1 MALKLTIQS
10 EQREQL
16 GSRASIVFG
25 VGGGSIG
32 RAHDNDWVLP
42 DPQRYLS
49 AHHARV
55 KFRDGEFH
63 LLDTSTNGVFV
74 NDHSEALG
82 RRGSHVLRDGDRL
95 RLGNYDITVALD
107 LERAEA
113 PEASDVFP
121 VKPQGGNAAQAD
133 LGAKFNMR
141 DLLRPEPEAVAAA
154 AGPATEDPGLLAFDH
169 SERSDRVCA
178 PARPPAAAARAEQ
191 RT

>member
-16 GSRASIVFG
+16 GSRASIVLG

-55 KFRDGEFH
+55 EFRDGEFH

-74 NDHSEALG
+74 NDQSEALG
-82 RRGSHVLRDGDRL
+82 RRASHVLRDGDRL

-107 LERAEA
+107 LEAAEA

-121 VKPQGGNAAQAD
+121 VKPQGGNAAQPD
-133 LGAKFNMR
+133 LGANLNMR
-141 DLLRPEPEAVAAA
+141 DLLRPEAEVAAA
-154 AGPATEDPGLLAFDH
+154 EPATGDPGRLAFAK
-169 SERSDRVCA
+169 SDRRDRV
-178 PARPPAAAARAEQ
+178 RA
-191 RT
+191 T